1 MKVVDSCGWLEYF
14 ADGANA
20 DKFAAAIE
28 DTQHLIV
35 PAISIFE
42 VFKRVLQQRGEDAAL
57 QAAAIMSQGQVIDLD
72 MSLALTAA
80 KLSAE
85 HKMLM
90 ADSII
95 LATARQYQAVV
106 LTQDNDFEGIAGV
119 EYFKKTV

>member
-20 DKFAAAIE
+20 DKFATAIE
-28 DTQHLIV
+28 NTQHLIV

-85 HKMLM
+85 HKMPM

-95 LATARQYQAVV
+95 LATARQYNAIV

-119 EYFKKTV
+119 EYFKKV